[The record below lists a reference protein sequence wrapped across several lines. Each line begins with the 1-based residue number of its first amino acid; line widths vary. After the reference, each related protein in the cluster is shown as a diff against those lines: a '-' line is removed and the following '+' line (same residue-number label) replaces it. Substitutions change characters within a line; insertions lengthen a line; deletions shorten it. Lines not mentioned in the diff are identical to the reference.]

1 MSLDLQP
8 LAPHRKPSTASK
20 ALFVLAAV
28 LLLVSLALI
37 SAAVTNQ
44 VAISSAHATATA
56 QTHATSL
63 ARAAT
68 GTASA
73 VLAATTIAQANA
85 TATVQAQ
92 STAIAR
98 AQAHATA
105 TAQANVTATAQ
116 AVAAQDPYPPYRGT
130 LVLSDPLHNNSQ
142 GHRWDV
148 YTLEGNICHFS
159 EGVYESFGTFI
170 PGYLDGYNACLAEQ
184 TNFSNFTFQVQMS
197 LLKGDCMGIVFRE
210 HVATDSHYS
219 FDICVHGTYVLRT
232 VVNHNYAKE
241 LGKGTS
247 SAIHRGYSHPNVVAV
262 VASGT
267 SLTIYVNGQK
277 VVQVSDGSF
286 QHGQIGCESAY
297 VTTPTDVLFWNAN
310 VWIF

>member
-1 MSLDLQP
+1 MWVVMAGTSFPCSYSISIERVILASVLALPFHACTRGDIMSLDLQP

-44 VAISSAHATATA
+44 VAITSGHATATA

-98 AQAHATA
+98 TQAHAPA
-105 TAQANVTATAQ
+105 TAQANVTATAP
-116 AVAAQDPYPPYRGT
+116 ALAPQDPYPPYPR
-130 LVLSDPLHNNSQ
+130 
-142 GHRWDV
+142 
-148 YTLEGNICHFS
+148 
-159 EGVYESFGTFI
+159 
-170 PGYLDGYNACLAEQ
+170 
-184 TNFSNFTFQVQMS
+184 
-197 LLKGDCMGIVFRE
+197 
-210 HVATDSHYS
+210 
-219 FDICVHGTYVLRT
+219 
-232 VVNHNYAKE
+232 
-241 LGKGTS
+241 
-247 SAIHRGYSHPNVVAV
+247 
-262 VASGT
+262 
-267 SLTIYVNGQK
+267 
-277 VVQVSDGSF
+277 
-286 QHGQIGCESAY
+286 
-297 VTTPTDVLFWNAN
+297 
-310 VWIF
+310 